1 MQVFR
6 LLLLSEILDLGL
18 IVISVW
24 QRITVN
30 KSCQSVLYHLHNI
43 RRIRKFLSYDIT
55 KSLVQAVIM
64 SWIDYCNNL
73 SYGVPAV
80 HPSKLELLQ
89 NVAARLVS
97 YMLKHGHINPL
108 LFRLHWLPIGF
119 IIDFKIAMLAFK
131 YIYGLAPQYLSSLLT
146 VREYS
151 RYNLRSTDEVVLVD
165 LSVRTKKTLG
175 DRAFSTAAP
184 KVWNNLPWHIRNEK
198 NFDTFKKLLKNCYFK
213 IAYNLVTWTYFN
225 IFIFMF

>member
-6 LLLLSEILDLGL
+6 LLLTVRKILDLGL

-24 QRITVN
+24 QCIIN
-30 KSCQSVLYHLHNI
+30 NCQSVLFHLHDI
-43 RRIRKFLSYDIT
+43 RRIRKFLSYEIT

-80 HPSKLELLQ
+80 HPSKLERLQ
-89 NVAARLVS
+89 NAAARPVS

-131 YIYGLAPQYLSSLLT
+131 YIYGLAPQYLSSRLT

-151 RYNLRSTDEVVLVD
+151 RYNLRSTDGVVLVD

-175 DRAFSTAAP
+175 DRAFSIAAP
-184 KVWNNLPWHIRNEK
+184 KVWNNLPLHIRNEK
-198 NFDTFKKLLKNCYFK
+198 NFDTFNKLLKNCYFK
-213 IAYNLVTWTYFN
+213 IAYNLVTWTYLN